1 MHCDFDKA
9 RQEEYTIIIIDYING
24 IYNYGLAV
32 DVIRSFLYIY
42 LTEY

>member
-1 MHCDFDKA
+1 VASIK
-9 RQEEYTIIIIDYING
+9 REEYTIIIIDYING

-32 DVIRSFLYIY
+32 DVIRSFLYMY